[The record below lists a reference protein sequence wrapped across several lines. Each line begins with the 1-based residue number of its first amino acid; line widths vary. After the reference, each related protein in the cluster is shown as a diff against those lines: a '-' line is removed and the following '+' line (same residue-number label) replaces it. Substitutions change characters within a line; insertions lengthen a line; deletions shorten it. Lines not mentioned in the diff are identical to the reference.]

1 MSTKPKITMTEWGPV
16 SEPARLQAALNIK
29 ADPEIGKRVLELL
42 TKKLGDVVKADAE
55 MRLRY
60 PEAFE

>member
-1 MSTKPKITMTEWGPV
+1 VNKPKVTVTEWGPV
-16 SEPARLQAALNIK
+16 TESARLQAALNIK